1 MPIKKTKLTHKHK
14 SKRFLKKM
22 LSHKKT
28 KKSKNMRS
36 KSKPIKSRSNSKSHS
51 KRHSK
56 TKSKY
61 KNNKKHRGGFSSCNL
76 ATVKES
82 GFSVDALGS
91 IEGINIPSSRGAIYR
106 PHCKSDSSQAMT
118 P

>member
-1 MPIKKTKLTHKHK
+1 
-14 SKRFLKKM
+14 
-22 LSHKKT
+22 
-28 KKSKNMRS
+28 MRS
-36 KSKPIKSRSNSKSHS
+36 KLKPIKSRSNSKSHS
-51 KRHSK
+51 KRYSK

-106 PHCKSDSSQAMT
+106 PNCKSDSSQAMT

>member
-14 SKRFLKKM
+14 SKKFMKKM

-36 KSKPIKSRSNSKSHS
+36 KSKPIKSRSNSKLHS

-56 TKSKY
+56 SK
-61 KNNKKHRGGFSSCNL
+61 NIKKHRGGFSSCNL

-106 PHCKSDSSQAMT
+106 PNCKSDSSQAMT

>member
-14 SKRFLKKM
+14 SKKFMKKM

-28 KKSKNMRS
+28 KKNM
-36 KSKPIKSRSNSKSHS
+36 KFHSKSHMKS
-51 KRHSK
+51 HNKSHYKRHSK
-56 TKSKY
+56 SKSK
-61 KNNKKHRGGFSSCNL
+61 NIKKHRGGFSSCNL

-91 IEGINIPSSRGAIYR
+91 IAGINIPSSRGAIYR
-106 PHCKSDSSQAMT
+106 PNCKSDSSQAMT

>member
-14 SKRFLKKM
+14 SKKFMKKM

-28 KKSKNMRS
+28 KKHM
-36 KSKPIKSRSNSKSHS
+36 KSHMKSHSKSHS

-56 TKSKY
+56 SKSK
-61 KNNKKHRGGFSSCNL
+61 NIKKHRGGFSSCNL

-91 IEGINIPSSRGAIYR
+91 IAGINIPSSRGAIYR
-106 PHCKSDSSQAMT
+106 PNCKSDSSQAMT